1 MNARPF
7 PVKIFVIDNSSM
19 VETSRAL
26 PKHVGII
33 MDGNGRWAR
42 SRGLP
47 RVAGHREGAK
57 AVNRIVTACRK
68 RGISVLTLFAFSSQ
82 NWVRPSLEVQALMA
96 LLGEYIKSERRT
108 ILDNGIRLVAIGNL
122 KSLPDSPRTTLE
134 ALISESSGNTG
145 MTLCLAL
152 SYGGQEE
159 IAAAAK
165 EVATLAAQGAL
176 DPARIDLDTFA
187 QHLWSAPLG
196 PVDLLIRTSGELRIS
211 NFLLWGLAYA
221 ELYFCDV
228 LWPDFSEKDLD
239 AALDG
244 FSGRN
249 RRFGAV
255 GK

>member
-1 MNARPF
+1 
-7 PVKIFVIDNSSM
+7 M
-19 VETSRAL
+19 VEPPRAL

-57 AVNRIVTACRK
+57 AVDRIVTACRK
-68 RGISVLTLFAFSSQ
+68 RGISFLTLFAFSSQ

-96 LLGEYIKSERRT
+96 LLGEYLKSERRT
-108 ILDNGIRLVAIGNL
+108 ILDNGIRLVAIGDIA
-122 KSLPDSPRTTLE
+122 SLPDSPRRALE
-134 ALISESSGNTG
+134 ALLSESSGNTG

-159 IAAAAK
+159 IVAAAK
-165 EVATLAAQGAL
+165 TVATLVSTGAL
-176 DPARIDLDTFA
+176 DPACIDLDTFA
-187 QHLWSAPLG
+187 KHLWSAPLG
-196 PVDLLIRTSGELRIS
+196 AVDLLIRTSGELRIS

-228 LWPDFSEKDLD
+228 LWPDFSEEDLD
-239 AALDG
+239 AALAG